1 MRTRDASTPRAWPRF
16 ALAILMAA
24 AGAGLLHVAHAA
36 GGALAQPARPAASAT
51 EDGPSW
57 ASLSASQQ
65 GALQPLANDWSTIGA
80 SHKLKWIDVA
90 NRMPRMQAAERTRIQ
105 ARMADW
111 AKLSPQQRTLAR
123 MRFQE
128 AKQVAPRSR
137 EEQWA
142 AYQALPPEQRNQLAA
157 RGTPASAAASAPRAA
172 TATAATSKPDSS
184 KTAGRAENRPRTEAK
199 PRAVAPSVVQAR
211 PGATTNLMSKRAT
224 PPPYQQ
230 TGLPKIA
237 ATPSFVDGTTLLP
250 KRGPQGAATQAAAA
264 SSPIAAP

>member
-1 MRTRDASTPRAWPRF
+1 MPARDASNARPWLRL
-16 ALAILMAA
+16 ALAAVLASVCT
-24 AGAGLLHVAHAA
+24 LNTHAA
-36 GGALAQPARPAASAT
+36 GGALAPVAPAPVVAAN
-51 EDGPSW
+51 DGPAW
-57 ASLSASQQ
+57 TSLSAAQRT
-65 GALQPLANDWSTIGA
+65 ALEPLSRDWTGISA
-80 SHKLKWIDVA
+80 AQKLKWVDVA
-90 NRMPRMQAAERTRIQ
+90 NRMPKMEPAERSRIQ

-111 AKLSPQQRTLAR
+111 AKLSPQQRTQAR

-142 AYQALPPEQRNQLAA
+142 AYQALPPEQRSQLAA
-157 RGTPASAAASAPRAA
+157 RAAPASAPARSAIPRNDAKPG
-172 TATAATSKPDSS
+172 SKPESRS
-184 KTAGRAENRPRTEAK
+184 ARTEAR

-230 TGLPKIA
+230 SGLPKIA
-237 ATPSFVDGTTLLP
+237 ATPGFVDSTTLLP
-250 KRGPQGAATQAAAA
+250 KRGPQGAATHAAAA